1 MLAIDLISVIIVCI
15 CVGIIYTIFGYN
27 VTELFT
33 DGPNWK
39 PWEQCLFWMFWPI
52 VIPMFL
58 IACTGLTFIA
68 IIVGVF
74 IVLITV
80 YDFIKSLINKIIYR

>member
-39 PWEQCLFWMFWPI
+39 PWEQCLFWIFWPI
-52 VIPMFL
+52 VITMFL
-58 IACTGLTFIA
+58 IACVAVVLATIIIGIPVLFVIA
-68 IIVGVF
+68 YDYIK
-74 IVLITV
+74 VL
-80 YDFIKSLINKIIYR
+80 NK

>member
-52 VIPMFL
+52 IITMFL
-58 IACTGLTFIA
+58 LACVAVVLATIIIGIPVLFVIAYDYIK
-68 IIVGVF
+68 
-74 IVLITV
+74 VL
-80 YDFIKSLINKIIYR
+80 NK